1 MQQMDL
7 FIKNLNQ
14 QLESNLSRINQEES
28 TVNKYQQ
35 TTEYCYDIILQLKS
49 FVVNYSFSDINEEIH
64 FFKEIKP
71 IFLSEYIFNNKVL
84 QILIQKPIGKND
96 VILDYYEKN
105 LKDITCFFNANQ
117 EFYRYHR
124 LKLKYYDAIY
134 FVKQRKELQHFT
146 DASQNNFEP
155 AFSSSHDYL
164 LAQIIANDRLESFL
178 KDQIDSIIYQNRNPH
193 VDNMGKT
200 LQHTLR
206 WTDSKSALIELIYA
220 LHTNRSI
227 NEGNCDIRELT
238 AYFEIAFNVKLNDIY
253 RSFQDIKSRNTQ
265 TKFIDSLR
273 ASLQKKIDE
282 DYQ

>member
-1 MQQMDL
+1 MQQMEI

-28 TVNKYQQ
+28 IVNKYQQ
-35 TTEYCYDIILQLKS
+35 TTECYYEIILQLKS
-49 FVVNYSFSDINEEIH
+49 FVVNYGFSDINEEIL

-124 LKLKYYDAIY
+124 LKLKYYDAVY
-134 FVKQRKELQHFT
+134 FVKQRKELQHLT

-164 LAQIIANDRLESFL
+164 LAQIIANDRLETFL
-178 KDQIDSIIYQNRNPH
+178 KEQIDTIIFQNKIPH
-193 VDNMGKT
+193 VDNMGNSLRHT
-200 LQHTLR
+200 LQ
-206 WTDSKSALIELIYA
+206 WSDSQSALIELIYA
-220 LHTNRSI
+220 LHTNKSF
-227 NEGNCDIRELT
+227 NNGNCDIRELT
-238 AYFEIAFNVKLNDIY
+238 AYFEQVFNVKINDVY
-253 RSFQDIKSRNTQ
+253 RRFQDIKSRNTQ
-265 TKFIDSLR
+265 TKFIDSLK
-273 ASLQKKIDE
+273 ASLLKKIDE